1 MSLEE
6 RLQRLEDREEI
17 RALHVANADA
27 LDRRDFA
34 AYASLFTEDG
44 ELAAQLGGASG
55 RRSIQELLESAI
67 GDVERPAAFHIV
79 ANPEI
84 DVDGDR
90 ATSRVLW
97 AYLTHDEDGRPTILQ
112 AGHYDD
118 ELVRDAGRWR
128 FQRRRITRDFGFS
141 PLHKTEARD
150 GGN

>member
-1 MSLEE
+1 MSVED
-6 RLQRLEDREEI
+6 RLRRLEDREEI

-34 AYASLFTEDG
+34 AYASLFTDDG
-44 ELAAQLGGASG
+44 ELAAQLGGATG
-55 RRSIQELLESAI
+55 RGAIQELLENSI
-67 GDVERPAAFHIV
+67 GDVERAAAFHLV

-84 DVDGDR
+84 EVDGDH
-90 ATSRVLW
+90 ATSRTLW
-97 AYLTHDEDGRPTILQ
+97 AYLTHDEDGRPLILQ

-128 FQRRRITRDFGFS
+128 FRRRRITRDFGHS
-141 PLHKTEARD
+141 PLHKTEVRD